1 MFSQLFHLKVLDS
14 EYLRFTIRSDQHRV
28 DEYIL
33 GRLDI
38 EPALDDDPTDNLWSG
53 STQFSL
59 KRTKVHGYIK
69 VKVNGHSVVH
79 KVSRQ
84 DIEILNAQLKGI
96 LESLPLL
103 STSSTVT
110 QSRQVIQDS
119 VSSHDSLVEELVGR
133 FRNMLR
139 EELKA
144 TQVQVPIVAPT
155 PLERPQETPLAS
167 IPQVMFIPSTI
178 GQNVAGDIKTDG
190 TESSALSALEA
201 ARKLKEMKK

>member
-1 MFSQLFHLKVLDS
+1 MFSQLFHLKILDS
-14 EYLRFTIRSDQHRV
+14 DYLRFTIRSDQHRV

-59 KRTKVHGYIK
+59 KRTKAHGYIK

-84 DIEILNAQLKGI
+84 DIEILNAQLKGVI
-96 LESLPLL
+96 ESLPLL

-110 QSRQVIQDS
+110 QSRQAIQDS
-119 VSSHDSLVEELVGR
+119 VPSHDSLVEELVSR
-133 FRNMLR
+133 FRNILR

-155 PLERPQETPLAS
+155 PLERPQETPLTS

>member
-53 STQFSL
+53 SIQFSL

>member
-167 IPQVMFIPSTI
+167 IPQVMFIPSTPLVKMLRAI
-178 GQNVAGDIKTDG
+178 
-190 TESSALSALEA
+190 
-201 ARKLKEMKK
+201 

>member
-1 MFSQLFHLKVLDS
+1 MFSQLFHLKILDS

-79 KVSRQ
+79 QVSRQ

-96 LESLPLL
+96 IESLPLL

-110 QSRQVIQDS
+110 QSRQAIQDS
-119 VSSHDSLVEELVGR
+119 VPSHDSLVEELVSR
-133 FRNMLR
+133 FRNILR

-155 PLERPQETPLAS
+155 PLERPQETPLTS

>member
-1 MFSQLFHLKVLDS
+1 MFSQLFHLKILDS

-59 KRTKVHGYIK
+59 KRTKAHGYIK

-79 KVSRQ
+79 QVSRQ

-96 LESLPLL
+96 IESLPLL

-110 QSRQVIQDS
+110 QSRQAIQDS
-119 VSSHDSLVEELVGR
+119 VPSHDSLVEELVSR
-133 FRNMLR
+133 FRNILR

-155 PLERPQETPLAS
+155 PLERPQETPLTS